1 MKKKKGF
8 EIKGILDWIILAG
21 LVLVAVILPLYHREG
36 FTMIGDR
43 KYTLFLVVSITLA
56 LTLCL
61 QGIGSLVR
69 GEYEFTSLE
78 RIAML
83 YGVVVMLSAYK
94 SRYPQTALWGYEDW
108 HMGLVSQLLFLTI
121 FFAAIRTKRIQE
133 RILPWM
139 LRSAMV
145 VFLLGILN
153 RFGIDPL
160 GMFDGLEY
168 WNMTHLISTV
178 GNSNWYSG
186 YMTLLFSIG
195 YVLYL
200 QKERKIEL
208 LFFII
213 IGFATVLTHGS
224 ESGLLTCGIL
234 LFLSL
239 LYAALSKDVRLLGR
253 IQKSL
258 VLFGGIGLGLSLISV
273 AFPEDRN
280 FAEDAVTQQLLN
292 PWIWLVLLFVFV
304 CFLMLLRVFREG
316 KKGFVVS
323 LTILL
328 AASLSILVILC
339 NLRLLLEEWGSG
351 RIELWRISWE
361 AYCEMPLLN
370 QLIGV
375 GPDCY
380 AHYMYAVYPE
390 QMGSVLNGY
399 WGEAVI
405 ANAHN
410 EWINRLI
417 CTGALGYVAYVGLVI
432 GAIILFLR
440 KRNQNQ
446 YLLPLAAGLVM
457 IMIHQTA
464 SFQHVMVTPFIFL
477 VMGMGGNLIE
487 NEKE

>member
-1 MKKKKGF
+1 M
-8 EIKGILDWIILAG
+8 
-21 LVLVAVILPLYHREG
+21 
-36 FTMIGDR
+36 
-43 KYTLFLVVSITLA
+43 
-56 LTLCL
+56 
-61 QGIGSLVR
+61 
-69 GEYEFTSLE
+69 
-78 RIAML
+78 
-83 YGVVVMLSAYK
+83 
-94 SRYPQTALWGYEDW
+94 
-108 HMGLVSQLLFLTI
+108 
-121 FFAAIRTKRIQE
+121 
-133 RILPWM
+133 
-139 LRSAMV
+139 
-145 VFLLGILN
+145 
-153 RFGIDPL
+153 
-160 GMFDGLEY
+160 
-168 WNMTHLISTV
+168 
-178 GNSNWYSG
+178 
-186 YMTLLFSIG
+186 
-195 YVLYL
+195 
-200 QKERKIEL
+200 
-208 LFFII
+208 
-213 IGFATVLTHGS
+213 
-224 ESGLLTCGIL
+224 LTCGIL

-239 LYAALSKDVRLLGR
+239 LYAAISKDVRLLGR

-273 AFPEDRN
+273 TFQDDRN
-280 FAEDAVTQQLLN
+280 FTDDAVTQQLLN
-292 PWIWLVLLFVFV
+292 PKIWLVLLFVFV
-304 CFLMLLRVFREG
+304 CFLALFHVFREE
-316 KKGFVVS
+316 KRVFVVS
-323 LTILL
+323 LMILL
-328 AASLSILVILC
+328 AASLSILVVAF

-370 QLIGV
+370 QLTGV

-487 NEKE
+487 HEKE